1 MLQLPPTAIIEAEMD
16 GLEALRERGKRLTPQ
31 RRLVF
36 SALLES
42 PGHATA
48 DELCASISH
57 KVPGF
62 QRTTVYRTLDLLVE
76 MGLARRVQLGHINA
90 YEPIQV
96 GNESHQHLLCDRCGA
111 TYDVSAPEVPQW
123 VARSSAKIHFHV
135 DRVELVGHGT
145 CAACQHGLASE
156 LA

>member
-1 MLQLPPTAIIEAEMD
+1 MD
-16 GLEALRERGKRLTPQ
+16 GLEALREQGRRLTPQ

-76 MGLARRVQLGHINA
+76 LGLARKVQLGHVNA
-90 YEPIQV
+90 YEAVQA
-96 GNESHQHLLCDRCGA
+96 GNESHQHLLCDHCGA
-111 TYDVSAPEVPQW
+111 TFDVSAPEVPEW
-123 VARSSAKIHFHV
+123 VERAAVKIGFGV
-135 DRVELVGHGT
+135 GRVELVGHGSCQA
-145 CAACQHGLASE
+145 CARGQAGPIPGRPVG
-156 LA
+156 

>member
-1 MLQLPPTAIIEAEMD
+1 MD
-16 GLEALRERGKRLTPQ
+16 GLEALREQGKRLTPQ

-48 DELCASISH
+48 DELCTSISH

-76 MGLARRVQLGHINA
+76 LGLARKVQLGHVNA
-90 YEPIQV
+90 YEAVQA

-111 TYDVSAPEVPQW
+111 TFDVSAPEVPEW
-123 VARSSAKIHFHV
+123 VERAAAKIGFNV
-135 DRVELVGHGT
+135 ERVELVGHGS
-145 CAACQHGLASE
+145 CSGCGRPYPGLGAPS
-156 LA
+156 LAG